1 MARVRLFLPLL
12 LFVALLSLLV
22 RGLQLDPRALP
33 SALLDQPFPEF
44 RLPALGETR
53 TLQRESIT
61 GVPALLNVWASWCY
75 SCRVEHPWL
84 QQLAAAG
91 VPIFGLNYKDR
102 EREALDWLGELGN
115 PYRLNIADTEGSLGL
130 NLGVY
135 GAPETYLLDADGSIR
150 HRHVGILDESV
161 WRQQIEPLYRQLVV
175 AAAGA
180 D

>member
-61 GVPALLNVWASWCY
+61 GAPALLNVWASWCY
-75 SCRVEHPWL
+75 SCRIEHPWL

-102 EREALDWLGELGN
+102 EREALDWLNELGN